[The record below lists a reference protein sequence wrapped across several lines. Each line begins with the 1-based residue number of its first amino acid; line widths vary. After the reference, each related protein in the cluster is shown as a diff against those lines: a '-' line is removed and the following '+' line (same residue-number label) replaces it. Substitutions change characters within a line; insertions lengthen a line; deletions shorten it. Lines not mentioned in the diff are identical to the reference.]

1 MSRNFITNHSVG
13 SRLYQI
19 KHLFGIFRVG
29 KTFRYFVAQ
38 EKYYILYIYYIYI
51 ILIYIIY
58 TLYILSYINYIYIY
72 IYIYILYYYIIQI
85 KS

>member
-13 SRLYQI
+13 SRLYKIQRLSI
-19 KHLFGIFRVG
+19 IFRVR

-38 EKYYILYIYYIYI
+38 EKHNILYIYYIYI

-58 TLYILSYINYIYIY
+58 YIYYYIYYIYLSYIT
-72 IYIYILYYYIIQI
+72 ILF
-85 KS
+85 K

>member
-13 SRLYQI
+13 SRLYKIQRLSI
-19 KHLFGIFRVG
+19 IFRVR

-38 EKYYILYIYYIYI
+38 EKHNILYILYIYI

-58 TLYILSYINYIYIY
+58 YIYYYIYYIYLSYIT
-72 IYIYILYYYIIQI
+72 ILF
-85 KS
+85 K

>member
-13 SRLYQI
+13 SRLYKIQRLSI
-19 KHLFGIFRVG
+19 IFRVR

-38 EKYYILYIYYIYI
+38 EKHNILYILYIYYINIYYI
-51 ILIYIIY
+51 
-58 TLYILSYINYIYIY
+58 LYILLYVLYIS
-72 IYIYILYYYIIQI
+72 ILYYYIIQI